1 MKLAQALRLLPSPDL
16 HPGHPPTS
24 AYLGNGIAFVGAGGK
39 TTALFQL
46 ARELPPPVIVSATTH
61 LGVWQIPLADRHI
74 VAATPAPLEAI
85 EHGLSGVILV
95 TGEINGDRTKPLDDQ
110 VMNWLREFC
119 GYYSTPLL
127 VEADGS
133 RQRPLKAPGKHEP
146 PIPSF
151 AETVLVVAGLSGL
164 GKPLDDENVH
174 RPEIFGLLSGLQ
186 LGELVTPRAL
196 ASVLTHRGGGLKNIP
211 ENARRVALLNQAD
224 TPQAQAQADSLVK
237 VLLQSYHSV
246 IIASLKD
253 GQIHAVRE
261 PIAGIV
267 LAAGASQRYGG
278 AKQGGWGRKKRE

>member
-1 MKLAQALRLLPSPDL
+1 
-16 HPGHPPTS
+16 
-24 AYLGNGIAFVGAGGK
+24 
-39 TTALFQL
+39 
-46 ARELPPPVIVSATTH
+46 
-61 LGVWQIPLADRHI
+61 
-74 VAATPAPLEAI
+74 
-85 EHGLSGVILV
+85 
-95 TGEINGDRTKPLDDQ
+95 
-110 VMNWLREFC
+110 
-119 GYYSTPLL
+119 L

-174 RPEIFGLLSGLQ
+174 RPEIFGRLSGLQ
-186 LGELVTPRAL
+186 LGELVHPGYQVSRTEVA
-196 ASVLTHRGGGLKNIP
+196 VEKIP
-211 ENARRVALLNQAD
+211 EARRVALLNQAD

-278 AKQGGWGRKKRE
+278 AKQLLDWRGKPFVRAVAQTALEAGLAPVIVVTGEYADKVESAVND